1 MILKL
6 DLKNRLENLNYEVV
20 GMADTGY
27 DAIEQVEKL
36 DPDVVLMDIVLKG
49 ELNGIETAQ
58 LIKDKFNTLVIYMS
72 AYYDDEILDKAAKT
86 QPDGYITKPYE
97 DVLIRTTIEIAMRK
111 RKYQDTY

>member
-6 DLKNRLENLNYEVV
+6 DLKNRLESLNYEVI
-20 GMADTGY
+20 GMADNGY

-58 LIKDKFNTLVIYMS
+58 LIKDKFNIPIIYMS

-111 RKYQDTY
+111 RKYQEEY